1 MTKTTNTFKSFLRNN
16 IVQAIVIILSVL
28 LSFYLEQR
36 RQVNITKQEKNYLLT
51 DLSKTLE
58 DDINQIEIILEGL
71 DRSDK
76 NLIRLLDDINS
87 NHTLLTDREVAEVLL
102 EIQIGTSFFPQ
113 DGIFNQLIANGTFNL
128 IENEE
133 LKSLLLNMYTHK
145 KERNYATSTEI
156 DNFNLLWRRQI
167 MGNFRIQFNYNS
179 YDGEIYGQQELT
191 RFRFNRQYYLSNEL
205 YGALSQSRIYVGMYT
220 RFLNDQKNEYQTALA
235 LQRQKLVKIN
245 LFILL
250 I

>member
-1 MTKTTNTFKSFLRNN
+1 MTKTSSNFKSFIRNN
-16 IVQAIVIILSVL
+16 IIQAVVIILSVL
-28 LSFYLEQR
+28 LSFYLEDR
-36 RQVNITKQEKNYLLT
+36 RQENITRQEKNYLLT

-58 DDINQIEIILEGL
+58 SDIYQIEIILENL
-71 DRSDK
+71 DNSDK
-76 NLIRLLDDINS
+76 NLVKLLNDINN
-87 NHTLLTDREVAEVLL
+87 NHALFSDREVVEILL
-102 EIQIGTSFFPQ
+102 QIQIGTSFFPQ
-113 DGIFNQLIANGTFNL
+113 DGIFNELIANGSFNL

-145 KERNYATSTEI
+145 KERNYATSVEI

-179 YDGEIYGQQELT
+179 YDGEIYGQQQLT

-235 LQRQKLVKIN
+235 LSKTEIGED
-245 LFILL
+245 
-250 I
+250 

>member
-1 MTKTTNTFKSFLRNN
+1 MTKTSNNFKSFIRNN
-16 IVQAIVIILSVL
+16 IIQAVVIILSVL

-51 DLSKTLE
+51 DLTKTLE
-58 DDINQIEIILEGL
+58 SDIDQIEIILEGL
-71 DRSDK
+71 SNSDK
-76 NLIRLLDDINS
+76 DLVKLLNDINN
-87 NHTLLTDREVAEVLL
+87 NHTLLSDREVAEILL
-102 EIQIGTSFFPQ
+102 QIQIGTSFFPQ
-113 DGIFNQLIANGTFNL
+113 DGIFNELIANGSFNL

-133 LKSLLLNMYTHK
+133 LKALLLNMYTHK
-145 KERNYATSTEI
+145 KERNYATSVEI

-220 RFLNDQKNEYQTALA
+220 RFLNDQINEYQTALA
-235 LQRQKLVKIN
+235 LSKTEIGED
-245 LFILL
+245 
-250 I
+250 

>member
-16 IVQAIVIILSVL
+16 VVQAIVIILSVL

-51 DLSKTLE
+51 DLTKTLE
-58 DDINQIEIILEGL
+58 GDINQIEIILEGL
-71 DRSDK
+71 DKSDK
-76 NLIRLLDDINS
+76 NLIKLLDDINN
-87 NHTLLTDREVAEVLL
+87 NHTLLTDREVAEILL
-102 EIQIGTSFFPQ
+102 QIQIGTSFFPQ

-179 YDGEIYGQQELT
+179 YDGEIYGD
-191 RFRFNRQYYLSNEL
+191 RKS
-205 YGALSQSRIYVGMYT
+205 V
-220 RFLNDQKNEYQTALA
+220 
-235 LQRQKLVKIN
+235 V
-245 LFILL
+245 
-250 I
+250 

>member
-1 MTKTTNTFKSFLRNN
+1 MTKATNTFKSFLRNN
-16 IVQAIVIILSVL
+16 VVQAIVIILSVL

-36 RQVNITKQEKNYLLT
+36 RQVNITKKEKNYLLT
-51 DLSKTLE
+51 DLTKTLE
-58 DDINQIEIILEGL
+58 GDINQIEIILEGL
-71 DRSDK
+71 DKSDK
-76 NLIRLLDDINS
+76 NLIKLLDDINN
-87 NHTLLTDREVAEVLL
+87 NHTLLNDREVAEILL
-102 EIQIGTSFFPQ
+102 QIQIGTSFFPQ

-235 LQRQKLVKIN
+235 LSKTEIGKD
-245 LFILL
+245 
-250 I
+250 

>member
-1 MTKTTNTFKSFLRNN
+1 MTKSTNTFKSFLRNN
-16 IVQAIVIILSVL
+16 VVQAIVIILSVL

-51 DLSKTLE
+51 DLTKTLE
-58 DDINQIEIILEGL
+58 GDINQIEIILEGL
-71 DRSDK
+71 DKSDK
-76 NLIRLLDDINS
+76 NLIKLLDDINN

-102 EIQIGTSFFPQ
+102 QIQIGTSFFPQ

-179 YDGEIYGQQELT
+179 YDGEIYGQQELL

-235 LQRQKLVKIN
+235 LSKTEIGKD
-245 LFILL
+245 
-250 I
+250 

>member
-1 MTKTTNTFKSFLRNN
+1 MTKTSSNFKSFIRNN
-16 IVQAIVIILSVL
+16 IIQAVVIILSVL
-28 LSFYLEQR
+28 LSFYLEDR
-36 RQVNITKQEKNYLLT
+36 RQENITRQEKNYLLT

-58 DDINQIEIILEGL
+58 SDIYQIEIILENL
-71 DRSDK
+71 DNSDK
-76 NLIRLLDDINS
+76 NLVKLLNDINN
-87 NHTLLTDREVAEVLL
+87 NHALFSDREVVEILL
-102 EIQIGTSFFPQ
+102 QIQIGTSFFPQ
-113 DGIFNQLIANGTFNL
+113 DGIFTELIANGSFNL

-145 KERNYATSTEI
+145 KERNYATSVEI

-235 LQRQKLVKIN
+235 LSKTEIGED
-245 LFILL
+245 
-250 I
+250 

>member
-1 MTKTTNTFKSFLRNN
+1 MDK
-16 IVQAIVIILSVL
+16 
-28 LSFYLEQR
+28 
-36 RQVNITKQEKNYLLT
+36 
-51 DLSKTLE
+51 
-58 DDINQIEIILEGL
+58 
-71 DRSDK
+71 SDK
-76 NLIRLLDDINS
+76 NLIKLLDDINN
-87 NHTLLTDREVAEVLL
+87 NHTLLTDREVAEILL
-102 EIQIGTSFFPQ
+102 QIQIGTSFFPQ

-191 RFRFNRQYYLSNEL
+191 RYRFNRQYYLSNE
-205 YGALSQSRIYVGMYT
+205 
-220 RFLNDQKNEYQTALA
+220 
-235 LQRQKLVKIN
+235 
-245 LFILL
+245 
-250 I
+250 

>member
-220 RFLNDQKNEYQTALA
+220 RFLNDQKNEYQLS
-235 LQRQKLVKIN
+235 
-245 LFILL
+245 L
-250 I
+250 IHI

>member
-1 MTKTTNTFKSFLRNN
+1 MTKTNNSLKNFLRNN
-16 IVQAIVIILSVL
+16 ILQALVIILSVL

-51 DLSKTLE
+51 DLTKTLE
-58 DDINQIEIILEGL
+58 SDIDQIELILNGL
-71 DRSDK
+71 AVSDK
-76 NLIRLLDDINS
+76 NLLKLLDDINN
-87 NHTLLTDREVAEVLL
+87 NHTLLSDREVAEILL
-102 EIQIGTSFFPQ
+102 QVQIGTSFFPQ
-113 DGIFNQLIANGTFNL
+113 DGIFNELISNGSFNL
-128 IENEE
+128 IENDE

-191 RFRFNRQYYLSNEL
+191 RFRFDKQYYLSNEL
-205 YGALSQSRIYVGMYT
+205 HGALSQSRIYVGMYT
-220 RFLNDQKNEYQTALA
+220 RFLNDQLNEYKTALA
-235 LQRQKLVKIN
+235 LSKTEIGED
-245 LFILL
+245 
-250 I
+250 

>member
-1 MTKTTNTFKSFLRNN
+1 MTKTSNNFKSFIRNN
-16 IVQAIVIILSVL
+16 IIQAVVIILSVL

-51 DLSKTLE
+51 DLTKTLE
-58 DDINQIEIILEGL
+58 SDIDQIEIILEGL
-71 DRSDK
+71 GNSDK
-76 NLIRLLDDINS
+76 DLVKLLNDINN
-87 NHTLLTDREVAEVLL
+87 NHTLLSDREVAEILL
-102 EIQIGTSFFPQ
+102 QIQIGTSFFPQ
-113 DGIFNQLIANGTFNL
+113 DGIFNELIANGSFNL

-133 LKSLLLNMYTHK
+133 LKALLLNMYTHK
-145 KERNYATSTEI
+145 KERNYATSVEI

-220 RFLNDQKNEYQTALA
+220 RFLNDQINEYQTALA
-235 LQRQKLVKIN
+235 LSKTEIGED
-245 LFILL
+245 
-250 I
+250 

>member
-1 MTKTTNTFKSFLRNN
+1 MTKTSNNFKSFIRNN
-16 IVQAIVIILSVL
+16 IIQAVVIILSVL

-51 DLSKTLE
+51 DLTKTLE
-58 DDINQIEIILEGL
+58 TDIDQIEIILEGL
-71 DRSDK
+71 SNSDK
-76 NLIRLLDDINS
+76 DLVKLLNDINN
-87 NHTLLTDREVAEVLL
+87 NHTLLSDREVAEILL
-102 EIQIGTSFFPQ
+102 QIQIGTSFFPQ
-113 DGIFNQLIANGTFNL
+113 DGIFNELIANGSFNL

-133 LKSLLLNMYTHK
+133 LKALLLNMYTHK
-145 KERNYATSTEI
+145 KERNYATSVEI

-220 RFLNDQKNEYQTALA
+220 RFLNDQINEYQTALA
-235 LQRQKLVKIN
+235 LSKTEIGED
-245 LFILL
+245 
-250 I
+250 

>member
-16 IVQAIVIILSVL
+16 VVQAIVIILSVL

-235 LQRQKLVKIN
+235 LSKTEIGKD
-245 LFILL
+245 
-250 I
+250 

>member
-1 MTKTTNTFKSFLRNN
+1 MTKTSSNFKSFIRNN
-16 IVQAIVIILSVL
+16 IIQAVVIILSVL
-28 LSFYLEQR
+28 LSFYLEDR
-36 RQVNITKQEKNYLLT
+36 RQENITRQEKNYLLT

-58 DDINQIEIILEGL
+58 SDIYQIEIILENLGN
-71 DRSDK
+71 SDK
-76 NLIRLLDDINS
+76 NLVKLLNDINN
-87 NHTLLTDREVAEVLL
+87 NHTLLSDREVVKILL
-102 EIQIGTSFFPQ
+102 QIQIGTSFFPQ
-113 DGIFNQLIANGTFNL
+113 DGIFNELIANGSFNL

-145 KERNYATSTEI
+145 KERNYATSVEI

-235 LQRQKLVKIN
+235 LSKTEIGED
-245 LFILL
+245 
-250 I
+250 

>member
-1 MTKTTNTFKSFLRNN
+1 MTKTINTFKSFLRNN
-16 IVQAIVIILSVL
+16 VVQAIVIILSVL

-235 LQRQKLVKIN
+235 LSKTEIGKD
-245 LFILL
+245 
-250 I
+250 

>member
-16 IVQAIVIILSVL
+16 VVQAIVIILSVL

-51 DLSKTLE
+51 DLTKTLE
-58 DDINQIEIILEGL
+58 GDINQIEIILEGL
-71 DRSDK
+71 DKSDK
-76 NLIRLLDDINS
+76 NLIKLLDDINN
-87 NHTLLTDREVAEVLL
+87 NHTLLTDREVAEILL
-102 EIQIGTSFFPQ
+102 QIQIGTSFFPQ

-167 MGNFRIQFNYNS
+167 MGNFRQIMGNFSIQFNYNS

-205 YGALSQSRIYVGMYT
+205 YGALSQS
-220 RFLNDQKNEYQTALA
+220 EYMLEC
-235 LQRQKLVKIN
+235 IPDS
-245 LFILL
+245 
-250 I
+250 

>member
-1 MTKTTNTFKSFLRNN
+1 MTKTSNNFKSFIRNN
-16 IVQAIVIILSVL
+16 IIQAVVIILSVL

-51 DLSKTLE
+51 DLTKTLE
-58 DDINQIEIILEGL
+58 SDIDQIEIILESL
-71 DRSDK
+71 SNSDK
-76 NLIRLLDDINS
+76 DLLKLLNDINN
-87 NHTLLTDREVAEVLL
+87 NHTLLSDREVAEILL
-102 EIQIGTSFFPQ
+102 QIQIGTSFFPQ
-113 DGIFNQLIANGTFNL
+113 DGIFNELIANGSFNL

-133 LKSLLLNMYTHK
+133 LKALLLNMYTHK
-145 KERNYATSTEI
+145 KERNYATSVEI

-220 RFLNDQKNEYQTALA
+220 RFLNDQINEYQTALA
-235 LQRQKLVKIN
+235 LSKTEIGED
-245 LFILL
+245 
-250 I
+250 

>member
-1 MTKTTNTFKSFLRNN
+1 MTKTIITFKSFLRNN

-51 DLSKTLE
+51 DLTKTLE
-58 DDINQIEIILEGL
+58 SDIEQIEIILEGL
-71 DRSDK
+71 DISDK
-76 NLIRLLDDINS
+76 NLIKLLDDINN
-87 NHTLLTDREVAEVLL
+87 NHTILTDRQVAEILL
-102 EIQIGTSFFPQ
+102 QIQIGTSFFPQ

-133 LKSLLLNMYTHK
+133 LKSILLNMYTHK
-145 KERNYATSTEI
+145 KKRNYATSVEI

-191 RFRFNRQYYLSNEL
+191 RFRFNKQYYLSNEL
-205 YGALSQSRIYVGMYT
+205 YGSLSQSRIYVGMYT

-235 LQRQKLVKIN
+235 LSKTEIGKD
-245 LFILL
+245 
-250 I
+250 

>member
-16 IVQAIVIILSVL
+16 VVQAIVIILSVL

-51 DLSKTLE
+51 DLTKTLE
-58 DDINQIEIILEGL
+58 GDINQIEIILEGL
-71 DRSDK
+71 DKSDK
-76 NLIRLLDDINS
+76 NLIKLLDDINN
-87 NHTLLTDREVAEVLL
+87 NHTLLTDREVAEILL
-102 EIQIGTSFFPQ
+102 QIQIGTSFFPQ

-205 YGALSQSRIYVGMYT
+205 YGGIISVQNICGDVY
-220 RFLNDQKNEYQTALA
+220 
-235 LQRQKLVKIN
+235 
-245 LFILL
+245 
-250 I
+250 

>member
-1 MTKTTNTFKSFLRNN
+1 MTKTSNNFKSFIRNN
-16 IVQAIVIILSVL
+16 IIQAVVIILSVL

-51 DLSKTLE
+51 DLTKTLE
-58 DDINQIEIILEGL
+58 SDISQIEIILEGL
-71 DRSDK
+71 GNSDK
-76 NLIRLLDDINS
+76 NLVKLLNDINN
-87 NHTLLTDREVAEVLL
+87 NHTLLSDREVAEILL
-102 EIQIGTSFFPQ
+102 QIQIGTSFFPQ
-113 DGIFNQLIANGTFNL
+113 DGIFNELIANGSFNL

-133 LKSLLLNMYTHK
+133 LKALLLNMYTHK
-145 KERNYATSTEI
+145 KERNYATSVEI

-220 RFLNDQKNEYQTALA
+220 RFLNDQINEYQTALA
-235 LQRQKLVKIN
+235 LSKTEIGED
-245 LFILL
+245 
-250 I
+250 

>member
-16 IVQAIVIILSVL
+16 VVQAIVIILSVL

-51 DLSKTLE
+51 DLTKTLE
-58 DDINQIEIILEGL
+58 GDINQIEIILEVL
-71 DRSDK
+71 DKSDK
-76 NLIRLLDDINS
+76 NLIKLLDDINN
-87 NHTLLTDREVAEVLL
+87 NHTLLTDREVAEILL
-102 EIQIGTSFFPQ
+102 QIQIGTSFFPQ
-113 DGIFNQLIANGTFNL
+113 DGIFNQLITNGTFNL

-145 KERNYATSTEI
+145 KERNYATSIEI

-235 LQRQKLVKIN
+235 LSKTEIGKD
-245 LFILL
+245 
-250 I
+250 

>member
-1 MTKTTNTFKSFLRNN
+1 MTKTSNNFKSFIRNN
-16 IVQAIVIILSVL
+16 IIQAVVIILSVL

-51 DLSKTLE
+51 DLTKTLE
-58 DDINQIEIILEGL
+58 SDIDQIEIILEGL
-71 DRSDK
+71 GNSDK
-76 NLIRLLDDINS
+76 NLVKLLNDINN
-87 NHTLLTDREVAEVLL
+87 NHTLLSDREVAEILL
-102 EIQIGTSFFPQ
+102 QIQIGTSFFPQ
-113 DGIFNQLIANGTFNL
+113 DGIFNELIANGSFNL

-133 LKSLLLNMYTHK
+133 LKALLLNMYTHK
-145 KERNYATSTEI
+145 KERNYATSVEI

-167 MGNFRIQFNYNS
+167 MGNFSIQFNYNS

-220 RFLNDQKNEYQTALA
+220 RFLNDQINEYQTALA
-235 LQRQKLVKIN
+235 LSKTEIGED
-245 LFILL
+245 
-250 I
+250 

>member
-1 MTKTTNTFKSFLRNN
+1 MTKTSNNFKSVIRNN
-16 IVQAIVIILSVL
+16 IIQAVVIILSVL

-51 DLSKTLE
+51 DLTKTLE
-58 DDINQIEIILEGL
+58 SDIDQIEIILESL
-71 DRSDK
+71 SNSDK
-76 NLIRLLDDINS
+76 DLLKLLNDINN
-87 NHTLLTDREVAEVLL
+87 NHTLLSDREVAEILL
-102 EIQIGTSFFPQ
+102 QIQIGTSFFPQ
-113 DGIFNQLIANGTFNL
+113 DGIFNELIANGSFNL

-133 LKSLLLNMYTHK
+133 LKALLLNMYTHK
-145 KERNYATSTEI
+145 KERNYATSVEI

-220 RFLNDQKNEYQTALA
+220 RFLNDQINEYQTALA
-235 LQRQKLVKIN
+235 LSKTEIGED
-245 LFILL
+245 
-250 I
+250 

>member
-1 MTKTTNTFKSFLRNN
+1 MTKTSNNFKSFIRNN
-16 IVQAIVIILSVL
+16 IIQAVVIILSVL

-36 RQVNITKQEKNYLLT
+36 RQVNITKQEKDYLLT
-51 DLSKTLE
+51 DLTKTLE
-58 DDINQIEIILEGL
+58 SDIDQIQIILEGL
-71 DRSDK
+71 GNSDK
-76 NLIRLLDDINS
+76 NLVKLLNDINN
-87 NHTLLTDREVAEVLL
+87 NHALLSDREVAEILL
-102 EIQIGTSFFPQ
+102 QIQIGTSFFPQ
-113 DGIFNQLIANGTFNL
+113 DGIFNELIANGSFNL

-133 LKSLLLNMYTHK
+133 LKALLLNMYTHK
-145 KERNYATSTEI
+145 KERNYATSVEI

-220 RFLNDQKNEYQTALA
+220 RFLNDQINEYQTALA
-235 LQRQKLVKIN
+235 LSKTEIGED
-245 LFILL
+245 
-250 I
+250 

>member
-16 IVQAIVIILSVL
+16 VVQAIVIILSVL

-51 DLSKTLE
+51 DLTKTLE
-58 DDINQIEIILEGL
+58 GDINQIEIILDGL
-71 DRSDK
+71 DKSDK
-76 NLIRLLDDINS
+76 NLIKLLDDINN

-102 EIQIGTSFFPQ
+102 QIQIGTSFFPQ

-145 KERNYATSTEI
+145 KERNYATSVEI

-179 YDGEIYGQQELT
+179 YDGEIYGQQELI

-235 LQRQKLVKIN
+235 LSKTEIGKD
-245 LFILL
+245 
-250 I
+250 

>member
-16 IVQAIVIILSVL
+16 VVQAIVIILSVL

-51 DLSKTLE
+51 DLTKTLE
-58 DDINQIEIILEGL
+58 GDINQIEIILEGL
-71 DRSDK
+71 DKSDK
-76 NLIRLLDDINS
+76 NLIKLLDDINN
-87 NHTLLTDREVAEVLL
+87 NHTLISDREVAEILL
-102 EIQIGTSFFPQ
+102 QIQIGTSFFPQ

-145 KERNYATSTEI
+145 KERNYATSIEI

-167 MGNFRIQFNYNS
+167 IGNFRIQFNYNS

-235 LQRQKLVKIN
+235 LSKTEIGKD
-245 LFILL
+245 
-250 I
+250 

>member
-1 MTKTTNTFKSFLRNN
+1 MTKTSSNFKPFIRNN
-16 IVQAIVIILSVL
+16 IIQAVVIILSVL

-36 RQVNITKQEKNYLLT
+36 RQINITKQEKNYLLT
-51 DLSKTLE
+51 DLAKTLE
-58 DDINQIEIILEGL
+58 SDIGQIEIILEGL
-71 DRSDK
+71 GNSDK
-76 NLIRLLDDINS
+76 NLLKLLNDINN
-87 NHTLLTDREVAEVLL
+87 NHTLLSDREVAEILL
-102 EIQIGTSFFPQ
+102 QIQIGTSFFPQ
-113 DGIFNQLIANGTFNL
+113 DGIFNQLIANGSFNL

-133 LKSLLLNMYTHK
+133 LKALLLNMYTHK
-145 KERNYATSTEI
+145 KERNYATSVEI

-220 RFLNDQKNEYQTALA
+220 RFLNDQINEYQTALA
-235 LQRQKLVKIN
+235 LSKTEIGED
-245 LFILL
+245 
-250 I
+250 

>member
-1 MTKTTNTFKSFLRNN
+1 MTKTSSNFKSFIKNN
-16 IVQAIVIILSVL
+16 IIQAVVIILSVL

-51 DLSKTLE
+51 DLTKTLE
-58 DDINQIEIILEGL
+58 SDIGQIEIIIEGL
-71 DRSDK
+71 GSSDK
-76 NLIRLLDDINS
+76 NLVKLLNDINN
-87 NHTLLTDREVAEVLL
+87 NHTLLSDREVAETLL
-102 EIQIGTSFFPQ
+102 QIQIGTSFFPQ
-113 DGIFNQLIANGTFNL
+113 DGIFNELIANGSFNL

-133 LKSLLLNMYTHK
+133 LKYLLLNMYTHK

-220 RFLNDQKNEYQTALA
+220 RFLNDQINEYQTALA
-235 LQRQKLVKIN
+235 LSKTEIGED
-245 LFILL
+245 
-250 I
+250 